1 MFIRLSRVLTFVA
14 FLVLFGLLMQTGSDG
29 IARAVIWG
37 FVGVASCY
45 AIIRV
50 VLGRPHST
58 DQTAG
63 KK

>member
-1 MFIRLSRVLTFVA
+1 
-14 FLVLFGLLMQTGSDG
+14 VLFGLLMQTGSDG